1 MSKSE
6 LIKRYI
12 LFFLSVL
19 LQGTAIAFITYA
31 NIGTTP
37 ISSSNFVIS
46 IHSGLTLGD
55 TTLIFNLLLIV
66 LQIMFI
72 FIGEE
77 KFKDH
82 VFKIVM
88 QLPVCLIFSF
98 MIDTATLFLSLIM
111 PESAPY
117 FLKWILVISGTAMLA
132 LAVAFSFTACV
143 AMVPGEYFIKIFHPI
158 VKKSFSYVKT
168 FFDVFL
174 VSSAVI
180 LSLFLTGF
188 TEIEGVREGTV
199 FAALCTGPMVHY
211 FIPRCARIIPYL
223 KPRI

>member
-132 LAVAFSFTACV
+132 LAVAFSFTASV

-174 VSSAVI
+174 VSTAVI

-199 FAALCTGPMVHY
+199 FAALCTGPMVHF

>member
-98 MIDTATLFLSLIM
+98 MIDTATMFLSLIM

-132 LAVAFSFTACV
+132 LAVAFSFTASV

>member
-1 MSKSE
+1 MKVSE

-132 LAVAFSFTACV
+132 LAVAFSFTASV

-158 VKKSFSYVKT
+158 VTKSFSYVKT
-168 FFDVFL
+168 FFGVFL

>member
-1 MSKSE
+1 M
-6 LIKRYI
+6 II
-12 LFFLSVL
+12 LSVL

-132 LAVAFSFTACV
+132 LAVAFSFTASV

>member
-77 KFKDH
+77 KYKDH

-98 MIDTATLFLSLIM
+98 MIDTATMFLSLIM

-132 LAVAFSFTACV
+132 LAVAFSFTASV

>member
-55 TTLIFNLLLIV
+55 TTLVFNLLLIV

-132 LAVAFSFTACV
+132 LAVAFSFTASV

-199 FAALCTGPMVHY
+199 FAALCTGPMVHF

>member
-55 TTLIFNLLLIV
+55 TTLVFNLLLIV

-98 MIDTATLFLSLIM
+98 MIDTATMFLSLIM

-132 LAVAFSFTACV
+132 LAVAFSFTASV

>member
-132 LAVAFSFTACV
+132 LAVAFSFTASV

-223 KPRI
+223 KTRI

>member
-46 IHSGLTLGD
+46 IHSGRTLGD

-98 MIDTATLFLSLIM
+98 MIDTATMFLSLIM

-132 LAVAFSFTACV
+132 LAVAFSFTASV

>member
-46 IHSGLTLGD
+46 IHSGRTLGD

-132 LAVAFSFTACV
+132 LAVAFSFTASV

>member
-98 MIDTATLFLSLIM
+98 MIDTATVFLSLIM

-132 LAVAFSFTACV
+132 LAVAFSFTASV

>member
-132 LAVAFSFTACV
+132 LAVAFSFTASV

>member
-98 MIDTATLFLSLIM
+98 MIDTATMFLSLIM

-132 LAVAFSFTACV
+132 LAVAFSFTASV

-223 KPRI
+223 KPRS

>member
-1 MSKSE
+1 MNVSPLVDE
-6 LIKRYI
+6 RFTACVL
-12 LFFLSVL
+12 VAL
-19 LQGTAIAFITYA
+19 LQCHG
-31 NIGTTP
+31 G
-37 ISSSNFVIS
+37 
-46 IHSGLTLGD
+46 
-55 TTLIFNLLLIV
+55 V
-66 LQIMFI
+66 LELACSRRVTVVDVVCARE
-72 FIGEE
+72 GE
-77 KFKDH
+77 
-82 VFKIVM
+82 
-88 QLPVCLIFSF
+88 
-98 MIDTATLFLSLIM
+98 FLSLIM

-117 FLKWILVISGTAMLA
+117 FLKWLLVISGTAMLA
-132 LAVAFSFTACV
+132 LAVAFSFTASV

-199 FAALCTGPMVHY
+199 FAALSTGPMVHY

>member
-132 LAVAFSFTACV
+132 LAVAFSFTASV

-199 FAALCTGPMVHY
+199 FAALCTGPMVHF

>member
-12 LFFLSVL
+12 LFFFSVL

-132 LAVAFSFTACV
+132 LAVAFSFTASV

>member
-1 MSKSE
+1 
-6 LIKRYI
+6 
-12 LFFLSVL
+12 
-19 LQGTAIAFITYA
+19 
-31 NIGTTP
+31 
-37 ISSSNFVIS
+37 
-46 IHSGLTLGD
+46 
-55 TTLIFNLLLIV
+55 
-66 LQIMFI
+66 
-72 FIGEE
+72 
-77 KFKDH
+77 
-82 VFKIVM
+82 M

-132 LAVAFSFTACV
+132 LAVAFSFTASV

>member
-132 LAVAFSFTACV
+132 LAVAFSFTASV

-180 LSLFLTGF
+180 LSLFLLK
-188 TEIEGVREGTV
+188 EYEKE
-199 FAALCTGPMVHY
+199 LCLQH
-211 FIPRCARIIPYL
+211 CAQDQWCTILFLAVPG
-223 KPRI
+223 

>member
-98 MIDTATLFLSLIM
+98 MIDTATMFLSLIM

-132 LAVAFSFTACV
+132 LAVAFSFTASV

-168 FFDVFL
+168 FFDVLL

>member
-37 ISSSNFVIS
+37 ISSSNFVFS
-46 IHSGLTLGD
+46 FHSGLTLGD

-98 MIDTATLFLSLIM
+98 MIDTATMFLSLIM

-132 LAVAFSFTACV
+132 LAVAFSFTASV

>member
-98 MIDTATLFLSLIM
+98 MIDTATMFLSLIM

-132 LAVAFSFTACV
+132 LAVAFSFTASV

-199 FAALCTGPMVHY
+199 FAALCTGPMVHF

>member
-132 LAVAFSFTACV
+132 LAVAFSFTASV

-168 FFDVFL
+168 FFDVLL
-174 VSSAVI
+174 VRSAVI

-188 TEIEGVREGTV
+188 TDIEGVREETV

>member
-55 TTLIFNLLLIV
+55 TTLVFNLLLIV

-82 VFKIVM
+82 VFKILM

-98 MIDTATLFLSLIM
+98 MIDTATVFLSLIM

-117 FLKWILVISGTAMLA
+117 FLKWLLVISGTAMLA
-132 LAVAFSFTACV
+132 LAVAFSFTASV

-199 FAALCTGPMVHY
+199 FAALCTGPMVHF

-223 KPRI
+223 KSRI

>member
-132 LAVAFSFTACV
+132 LAVAFSFTASV

-158 VKKSFSYVKT
+158 VKR
-168 FFDVFL
+168 
-174 VSSAVI
+174 VSA
-180 LSLFLTGF
+180 T
-188 TEIEGVREGTV
+188 
-199 FAALCTGPMVHY
+199 
-211 FIPRCARIIPYL
+211 
-223 KPRI
+223 

>member
-98 MIDTATLFLSLIM
+98 MIDTATMFLSLIM

-132 LAVAFSFTACV
+132 LAVAFSFTASV

-188 TEIEGVREGTV
+188 TDIEGVREGTV